1 MYTYLLVDLGALF
14 IPIIASF
21 HPRLKFYNTWAAFFP
36 AMFLTALPFII
47 ADIIFTRIGIWN
59 FNPRY
64 VMGIY
69 LFSLP
74 LEEYLFFFCIPY
86 ACVFTFYCFKILVK
100 RNVEY
105 SGIRVFSLL
114 LCLILLI
121 IGCIFYKRLYTATT
135 FITLAVVMLF
145 VRRFIPS
152 FPLGRF
158 FLTYLILIVPFF
170 ICNGILTGTGLAEP
184 VVLYNNAE
192 NLGIRILTLPIE
204 DIFYGMLLILLNI
217 VIYESVL
224 HKQKADYA
232 NH

>member
-1 MYTYLLVDLGALF
+1 
-14 IPIIASF
+14 
-21 HPRLKFYNTWAAFFP
+21 
-36 AMFLTALPFII
+36 
-47 ADIIFTRIGIWN
+47 
-59 FNPRY
+59 
-64 VMGIY
+64 
-69 LFSLP
+69 
-74 LEEYLFFFCIPY
+74 
-86 ACVFTFYCFKILVK
+86 
-100 RNVEY
+100 
-105 SGIRVFSLL
+105 
-114 LCLILLI
+114 
-121 IGCIFYKRLYTATT
+121 
-135 FITLAVVMLF
+135 MLF

-204 DIFYGMLLILLNI
+204 DIFYGMLLILLNT